1 MSELEKTEYSARL
14 HIIDRHVR
22 SIYVMLMSGGPESEI
37 MRQIHA
43 ISRALVALRQTMLG
57 RVTERM
63 LDLAATISDDERLA
77 CLSTLLAL
85 WRRYED

>member
-22 SIYVMLMSGGPESEI
+22 SIYVMLMSGGAESEI
-37 MRQIHA
+37 MRQIQA
-43 ISRALVALRQTMLG
+43 TSRALVALRQVMLG

-63 LDLAATISDDERLA
+63 LSLAATMSEDERVA
-77 CLSTLLAL
+77 CLRTLLTL